1 MTLRTMTLALA
12 ISAIVAWPAY
22 VPQRVKDC
30 VTGPRSYPL
39 MTGTFAGRGCTRSD
53 GTRWFAGYQAQKAIV
68 RWTP

>member
-30 VTGPRSYPL
+30 V
-39 MTGTFAGRGCTRSD
+39 AGRGCTRSD